1 MKIHLKHK
9 FLTVLSL
16 AILASSSSF
25 AGNEDRAGS
34 AGSTDLLINPWARS
48 SGFGGANSAFGKGL
62 EANFMNVAGMAFTKK
77 TEVLFAHTRWL
88 MGTDIGINS
97 FGFSQKFKGKNAG
110 PESETGNVIG
120 LSVNVLG
127 SGAIEE
133 TRVNQPEGTGVTYS
147 VSNFNIGLHYAR
159 SFSNKI
165 HGGATVRIINQTIA
179 NVSASGVAIDAGIIY
194 RTTLG
199 KETNELRKDN
209 FHIGISIKNIGPR
222 MSANGDGLS
231 VSNVSTVH
239 GAVQTQQQR
248 SVEYELPTLM
258 NIGLGFKQRINMQ
271 HSFDFGFN
279 FTSNSF
285 TADQFTL
292 GVEYNFIDC
301 LMLRGAYT
309 FEKGTFGSRDGVTP
323 DLLNAFT
330 GPSCGLSF
338 ETAFKKDGKVRI
350 GVDYAFR
357 ATQTFNGVHTFGAR
371 LLFN

>member
-9 FLTVLSL
+9 ILTVLSF
-16 AILASSSSF
+16 AILTGSNSF
-25 AGNEDRAGS
+25 AGNEDRVGS

-48 SGFGGANSAFGKGL
+48 SGWGGANSAFGKGL

-88 MGTDIGINS
+88 MGSDIGINS
-97 FGFSQKFKGKNAG
+97 FGFSQKFKGKNAAEG
-110 PESETGNVIG
+110 TGNVLG

-133 TRVNQPEGTGVTYS
+133 TRVSQPEGTGVTYA

-165 HGGATVRIINQTIA
+165 HGGVTVRIINQTIA
-179 NVSASGVAIDAGIIY
+179 NVSAAGVAIDAGIIY
-194 RTTLG
+194 RTTIG
-199 KETNELRKDN
+199 KESNELRKDN
-209 FHIGISIKNIGPR
+209 FHIGISIKNVGPR
-222 MSANGDGLS
+222 MSARGDGLS
-231 VSNVSTVH
+231 IQNTSPIH

-248 SVEYELPTLM
+248 SVDYELPSLM
-258 NIGLGFKQRINMQ
+258 NIGLGFKHRITKL
-271 HSFDFGFN
+271 HAFDFGFN

-285 TADQFTL
+285 TADQYTFGL
-292 GVEYNFIDC
+292 QYNFMEV

-309 FEKGTFGSRDGVTP
+309 FEKGSFGSKDGVTP

-338 ETAFKKDGKVRI
+338 ESGFKKDGKVRI

-357 ATQTFNGVHTFGAR
+357 ATHSFSGVHTFGAR